1 MATILVWLKR
11 IIAIGLLEF
20 LRRLGW
26 RVWAWLLLTI
36 VVLVGLVVV
45 LALILISIL
54 L

>member
-11 IIAIGLLEF
+11 IIAVGLLEF
-20 LRRLGW
+20 LRQLGW

-36 VVLVGLVVV
+36 VGLVGLVVV
-45 LALILISIL
+45 LALILLSVL

>member
-11 IIAIGLLEF
+11 IILVGVLEF
-20 LRRLGW
+20 LRSLGW
-26 RVWAWLLLTI
+26 RVWGGLVLA
-36 VVLVGLVVV
+36 VVALVGLVIV